1 VGGDDSDERE
11 QSREQ
16 FARDPGR
23 AEGDD
28 EMNRTL
34 ERAVLLRPLVLVI
47 GGLSSALVQPKL
59 QEGALLPW
67 MLLIFVGAALC
78 VTLASR
84 VAGLARAASI
94 VSPTFGMIGWGAF
107 AVFTGGL
114 ESPFVVALIFEI
126 VVAILSMGPRGVA
139 WVTGNA
145 LVVMI
150 AVEGIYGFAS
160 LGLLLVE
167 SVFVAAIGGLGGA
180 MWRRR
185 IAGEVALK
193 TQGEE
198 LGERLDALQRELE
211 DERVISRVGEN
222 VARLAHGLKNAV
234 HSLRGF
240 VSLIE
245 PNLDEGVGSRAAVKG
260 LHTAIDDLEKLA
272 RLTLSESS
280 PAAATFSSAA
290 GKSAQTRDVGP
301 AACVQDVVYAA
312 HNEVFSASPGVSW
325 RIHPAAG
332 GETLHV
338 AIAKASLSE
347 LLVILMRNGVEA
359 MEGSG
364 SGIVEYGANG
374 DFGLLVVTDQGPG
387 FAKEDL
393 ERISQPGYTTKSKG
407 SGFGLFLARRIVEDH
422 GGALSLEAAEEGGAR
437 VRIELPRVEVD
448 AGLSA
453 RQIPTGA
460 AN

>member
-1 VGGDDSDERE
+1 
-11 QSREQ
+11 
-16 FARDPGR
+16 
-23 AEGDD
+23 
-28 EMNRTL
+28 MNRTL

-59 QEGALLPW
+59 QEGSLLPG
-67 MLLIFVGAALC
+67 LLVIFVGAVLC

-84 VAGLARAASI
+84 VPRLARAASI
-94 VSPTFGMIGWGAF
+94 LSPTFGMIGWGAF

-114 ESPFVVALIFEI
+114 GSPFIAAFILEI
-126 VVAILSMGPRGVA
+126 VVAVLSMGPRGVA

-150 AVEGIYGFAS
+150 AVAGIARAEAT

-167 SVFVAAIGGLGGA
+167 SVLVAAIGVLGGA
-180 MWRRR
+180 MARRR

-245 PNLDEGVGSRAAVKG
+245 PNLDQGVGSRAAVKG
-260 LHTAIDDLEKLA
+260 LHAAIDDLEKLA
-272 RLTLSESS
+272 RLTLAESS
-280 PAAATFSSAA
+280 PSAATSSSAVSA
-290 GKSAQTRDVGP
+290 SAQTRDVGP
-301 AACVQDVVYAA
+301 AASVKDVVDAA
-312 HNEVFSASPGVSW
+312 HTEVFSASPGVSW

-387 FAKEDL
+387 FAEEDF